1 MNRAA
6 VRDVLVFVL
15 LVTLGV
21 VGRWAQPTWN
31 FTPLAAIAAMA
42 GFYFR
47 SWLPAVLVPA
57 TTLAVS
63 DLCLRSHDS
72 LAVQVSVHVMM
83 LLPLLLGRLAARNEG
98 WRRAAC
104 WVATG
109 VVPATAF
116 FVVTNFA
123 VWAFQGHYPMTLAG
137 LAECYAAAVPFYR
150 TMLAGDVAYVSALVA
165 TLYAAQQ
172 IELRSAEPRALAS

>member
-6 VRDVLVFVL
+6 VRDLLVFAL
-15 LVTLGV
+15 LVILGI

-47 SWLPAVLVPA
+47 NWLPALLVPV
-57 TTLAVS
+57 TTLVVS

-72 LAVQVSVHVMM
+72 VAVQASVHVMM
-83 LLPLLLGRLAARNEG
+83 LLPLMLGRLAARHDG

-109 VVPATAF
+109 LVPATAF
-116 FVVTNFA
+116 FVVTNLV
-123 VWAFQGHYPMTLAG
+123 VWAFQGHYPMTAAG
-137 LAECYAAAVPFYR
+137 LAECYAAGVPFFR
-150 TMLAGDVAYVSALVA
+150 TMLAGDVCYVGALVA
-165 TLYAAQQ
+165 TLYAAQR
-172 IELRSAEPRALAS
+172 IEKRAAAPKALAS